1 MDYQRLI
8 DELKEQQSHLDNQT
22 QQVIALDRKLNYARK
37 MLETE
42 RKARRE
48 AEEDKA
54 QLVSQKSEILCEKV
68 IDNIEK
74 KGRKTRISSDTF
86 AE

>member
-8 DELKEQQSHLDNQT
+8 DELKEQQSHLDSQT

-54 QLVSQKSEILCEKV
+54 QLVSRKSKILCENVLK
-68 IDNIEK
+68 NAK
-74 KGRKTRISSDTF
+74 NRKENSNRF
-86 AE
+86 GHFC